1 MNHYVYKIEYT
12 TNKGYIGCRS
22 CLCDPAD
29 DTAYIGSS
37 RHTPNDK
44 IKVKK
49 VLKVFSTREMA
60 LAYESFLHKLRNVA
74 VNENFYNQAVQT
86 STKFSSQ
93 GLTAKDCKWV
103 ADKAKKR
110 IHDHQKFAT
119 SVYEKHGVF
128 IEYLSEYNGSSNPI
142 MFKCP
147 SCDISVIVNKASNHK
162 HGQIMC
168 KVCAKDAADKLQKTL
183 VGSNRTDKQKEAD
196 LKRKTYTKE
205 NQTTKQLEGRVK
217 AAKTATG
224 QKVPSRGKPG
234 TASMLFKPWYY
245 ITPEGEYHEMRD
257 TTITQFIEN
266 SNGEFKRGS
275 VFHATSAHCHE
286 LIHAGELK
294 GYTFGFLPH
303 PNKNIVCTS
312 ILDIKPWWYKS
323 PSGIKVEVYI
333 PREMFCSLGYV
344 ENLTP
349 GIIKNGIRSGKPI
362 TKYEFKGWEFGL
374 LN

>member
-22 CLCDPAD
+22 CTCDPAD

-37 RHTPNDK
+37 KHTPNDK
-44 IKVKK
+44 LKVKK
-49 VLKVFSTREMA
+49 ILKVFNTRENA

-74 VNENFYNQAVQT
+74 VNENYYNQAVQT

-93 GLTAKDCKWV
+93 GLTAQDCKWV
-103 ADKAKKR
+103 ADKAKRR
-110 IHDHQKFAT
+110 ILDHQKFVD
-119 SVYEKHGVF
+119 SVYKKHGVS
-128 IEYLSEYNGSSNPI
+128 IEYLSEYTGSGNPI

-147 SCDISVIVNKASNHK
+147 SCNTAVTVNKASNHK
-162 HGQIMC
+162 HRQILC
-168 KVCAKDAADKLQKTL
+168 KVCAKEAADELQKILT
-183 VGSNRTDKQKEAD
+183 GDNRTDKQKEAD
-196 LKRKTYTKE
+196 LKRKTYTGY

-234 TASMLFKPWYY
+234 TASILFKPWYY
-245 ITPEGEYHEMRD
+245 ITPNGDYHEMKD
-257 TTITQFIEN
+257 TTITQFVEN
-266 SNGEFKRGS
+266 SNGVFKKAS
-275 VFHATSAHCHE
+275 VFRATSAHCNE
-286 LIHAGELK
+286 LLYFGELK
-294 GYTFGFLPH
+294 GYTFGFLPR

-312 ILDIKPWWYKS
+312 ILDIKPWWYKT
-323 PSGIKVEVYI
+323 PDGVKVEVYI

-344 ENLTP
+344 KNLTV
-349 GIIKNGIRSGKPI
+349 GTIKNGIKSGKPI